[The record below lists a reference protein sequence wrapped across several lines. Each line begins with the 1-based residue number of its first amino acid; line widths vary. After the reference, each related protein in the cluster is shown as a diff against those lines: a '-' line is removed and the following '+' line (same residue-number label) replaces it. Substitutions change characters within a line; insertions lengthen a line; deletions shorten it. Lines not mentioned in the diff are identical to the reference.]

1 MARCL
6 YHSLTEFELIISLCV
21 SRHLMAH
28 FKSLTVSLQSAD
40 LDIVTGFNMIKTVK
54 ETLQNVSCQ
63 R

>member
-1 MARCL
+1 
-6 YHSLTEFELIISLCV
+6 
-21 SRHLMAH
+21 MAH
-28 FKSLTVSLQSAD
+28 FKSITVSLQSAD

>member
-6 YHSLTEFELIISLCV
+6 YHSLTEFELMLSLRV

-28 FKSLTVSLQSAD
+28 FKSITVSLQSAD

>member
-28 FKSLTVSLQSAD
+28 FKNVTLSLQSVD

-54 ETLQNVSCQ
+54 ETLQNVSAYT
-63 R
+63 